1 MVSHVEAP
9 TTWRNPMSHP
19 TTRRT
24 VLAAAAGISATTLLA
39 ACGSD
44 EPAAPPPAAAPP
56 PPGAE
61 ALAKVSDVPLS
72 GGIIYA
78 DRDVIVTQPSLGEF
92 RAFGAKCTHKG
103 CVLAA
108 VQDNI
113 ISCNCHNAKYSATD
127 GAVEGGPATEPLPAR
142 KIRVEGNTIELL
154 TS

>member
-1 MVSHVEAP
+1 MVSHVDAP
-9 TTWRNPMSHP
+9 TTWRNLMSHP

-24 VLAAAAGISATTLLA
+24 VLAGAAGISAAALLA

-56 PPGAE
+56 PGAE
-61 ALAKVSDVPLS
+61 KLGQTSDIPIS

-108 VQDNI
+108 VQNNI
-113 ISCNCHNAKYSATD
+113 ISCKCHNAKYSATD

-142 KIRVEGNTIELL
+142 NIRVDGNTIELL
-154 TS
+154 AS

>member
-1 MVSHVEAP
+1 
-9 TTWRNPMSHP
+9 MSHP

-24 VLAAAAGISATTLLA
+24 VLASAAGISAAALLA

-56 PPGAE
+56 QPPAE
-61 ALAKVSDVPLS
+61 MLAKASDIPIN
-72 GGIIYA
+72 GGVIYA

-103 CVLAA
+103 CVLAS

-113 ISCNCHNAKYSATD
+113 INCKCHNAKYSATD
-127 GAVEGGPATEPLPAR
+127 GAVEGGPATMPLPAR
-142 KIRVEGNTIELL
+142 NIRVDGDNIELL
-154 TS
+154 TA

>member
-1 MVSHVEAP
+1 
-9 TTWRNPMSHP
+9 MSHP

-24 VLAAAAGISATTLLA
+24 VLAGAAGISAATLLA

-44 EPAAPPPAAAPP
+44 EAPPPPAAAPNRR
-56 PPGAE
+56 PGE
-61 ALAKVSDVPLS
+61 TLGQVSDIPVS

-108 VQDNI
+108 VRNNI
-113 ISCNCHNAKYSATD
+113 ISCKCHNAKYSATD

-142 KIRVEGNTIELL
+142 KIRVDGNTIELL

>member
-1 MVSHVEAP
+1 
-9 TTWRNPMSHP
+9 MSHP

-24 VLAAAAGISATTLLA
+24 VLAGVAGISAATLLA

-44 EPAAPPPAAAPP
+44 EAPPPPAATSPQQP
-56 PPGAE
+56 AE
-61 ALAKVSDVPLS
+61 TLANVNDIPVS
-72 GGIIYA
+72 GGIIYP

-92 RAFGAKCTHKG
+92 RAFGSKCTHKG

-108 VQDNI
+108 VQNNI
-113 ISCNCHNAKYSATD
+113 ISCKCHNAKYSATD

-142 KIRVEGNTIELL
+142 KIRVDGNTIELL

>member
-1 MVSHVEAP
+1 MVPDVDAP
-9 TTWRNPMSHP
+9 TTWRNLMSHP

-24 VLAAAAGISATTLLA
+24 VLAGAAGISAATLLA

-44 EPAAPPPAAAPP
+44 EAPPPPAAAPP
-56 PPGAE
+56 PPGE
-61 ALAKVSDVPLS
+61 TLANVNDIPVS

-78 DRDVIVTQPSLGEF
+78 DRDVVVTQPSLGEF

-108 VQDNI
+108 VRNNI
-113 ISCNCHNAKYSATD
+113 ISCDCHNAKYSATD
-127 GAVEGGPATEPLPAR
+127 GAVESGPATEPLPAR
-142 KIRVEGNTIELL
+142 KIRVDGNTIELL

>member
-1 MVSHVEAP
+1 
-9 TTWRNPMSHP
+9 MSHP

-24 VLAAAAGISATTLLA
+24 VLAGAAGISAATLLA

-44 EPAAPPPAAAPP
+44 EAPP
-56 PPGAE
+56 PPPAPPQPPAQTLGN
-61 ALAKVSDVPLS
+61 VSDIPLS
-72 GGIIYA
+72 GGVIYA

-108 VQDNI
+108 VRNNI

-142 KIRVEGNTIELL
+142 RIRVDGNTIELL

>member
-1 MVSHVEAP
+1 
-9 TTWRNPMSHP
+9 MSHP

-24 VLAAAAGISATTLLA
+24 VLAGAAGVSAATLLA

-44 EPAAPPPAAAPP
+44 EAPP
-56 PPGAE
+56 PPARPQPPAQTLGN
-61 ALAKVSDVPLS
+61 VSDIPLS

-78 DRDVIVTQPSLGEF
+78 DRDVVVTQPSLGEF

-108 VQDNI
+108 VEKNI

-142 KIRVEGNTIELL
+142 KIRVAGNTIELL
-154 TS
+154 AS

>member
-1 MVSHVEAP
+1 
-9 TTWRNPMSHP
+9 MSHP

-24 VLAAAAGISATTLLA
+24 VLAGAPGISAATLLA

-44 EPAAPPPAAAPP
+44 EAPPPPAATSPQQP
-56 PPGAE
+56 AE
-61 ALAKVSDVPLS
+61 PLANVNDIPVS

-108 VQDNI
+108 VRNNI

-127 GAVEGGPATEPLPAR
+127 GAVEGGPATEPLPVR
-142 KIRVEGNTIELL
+142 KIRVDGNTIELL

>member
-1 MVSHVEAP
+1 
-9 TTWRNPMSHP
+9 MSHP

-24 VLAAAAGISATTLLA
+24 VLAGAAGISAATLLA

-44 EPAAPPPAAAPP
+44 AAPPVAAPP
-56 PPGAE
+56 QPSAE
-61 ALAKVSDVPLS
+61 TLGNVNDIPVS

-108 VQDNI
+108 VRNNI

-142 KIRVEGNTIELL
+142 RIRVDGNTIELL

>member
-1 MVSHVEAP
+1 
-9 TTWRNPMSHP
+9 MSHP

-24 VLAAAAGISATTLLA
+24 VLAGAAGISAATLLA

-44 EPAAPPPAAAPP
+44 EAPPLPAATSPQQPAETLGNVNDIP
-56 PPGAE
+56 
-61 ALAKVSDVPLS
+61 VS

-108 VQDNI
+108 VRNNI

-142 KIRVEGNTIELL
+142 RIRVDGNTIELL

>member
-1 MVSHVEAP
+1 
-9 TTWRNPMSHP
+9 MSHP

-24 VLAAAAGISATTLLA
+24 VLAGAAGISAAALLA
-39 ACGSD
+39 ACGS
-44 EPAAPPPAAAPP
+44 EEPPPAAAPLQP
-56 PPGAE
+56 
-61 ALAKVSDVPLS
+61 ALETLGKVSDIPLS

-92 RAFGAKCTHKG
+92 RAFGARCTHKG

-113 ISCNCHNAKYSATD
+113 ISCKCHNAKYSATD

-142 KIRVEGNTIELL
+142 KIQVDGDLIELL
-154 TS
+154 AS

>member
-1 MVSHVEAP
+1 MVSDVDAP
-9 TTWRNPMSHP
+9 TTWRNLMSHP
-19 TTRRT
+19 TTRRI
-24 VLAAAAGISATTLLA
+24 VLAGAAGISAATLLA

-44 EPAAPPPAAAPP
+44 EAPPVAAPPQR
-56 PPGAE
+56 PGE
-61 ALAKVSDVPLS
+61 TLANVNDIPVN

-78 DRDVIVTQPSLGEF
+78 HRDVIATQPSLGEF

-108 VQDNI
+108 VRNNF
-113 ISCNCHNAKYSATD
+113 ISCNCHDAKYSATD